1 MAMTSSPARE
11 EPQATTPGNQ
21 DEDVL
26 KHFWDLSSLDPAQRQ
41 ASADALIDGISR
53 CAPGPRPLPALGSN
67 PAPLLGLAT
76 SLPRRSSNIVPVIGH
91 LSGYIGVKCPITRR
105 IWGFSLRRGR
115 PGPPSG
121 VAAQPWVFPRS

>member
-11 EPQATTPGNQ
+11 DAQGTTPGNQ

-53 CAPGPRPLPALGSN
+53 CAPGRSPSSLLAPN
-67 PAPLLGLAT
+67 P
-76 SLPRRSSNIVPVIGH
+76 
-91 LSGYIGVKCPITRR
+91 
-105 IWGFSLRRGR
+105 GR
-115 PGPPSG
+115 LQTPS
-121 VAAQPWVFPRS
+121 